1 MHRGYARL
9 WRRTSSHAVF
19 TEDGAG
25 ACISP
30 DILLAMLQQHN
41 QALPGVKALAAERLR
56 MCRSRINQAVR
67 DGCLEQY
74 LAEFSAVV
82 KKAQST
88 TFLRGEGARGRRASF
103 DWSVANHR
111 KVYGR
116 PWSVAST
123 NDVTTQLINQWRYY
137 HATTR
142 SSWGQAYETV
152 R

>member
-1 MHRGYARL
+1 MHRGYACL
-9 WRRTSSHAVF
+9 WRKIWSHAVL

-25 ACISP
+25 ACVSP
-30 DILLAMLQQHN
+30 DILFAMLQQHN
-41 QALPGVKALAAERLR
+41 QALPEVKALTAERLR
-56 MCRSRINQAVR
+56 KCRSRINQAVR

-74 LAEFSAVV
+74 LADFSAAV

-103 DWSVANHR
+103 DWFVANHL

-116 PWSVAST
+116 PWSLASM
-123 NDVTTQLINQWRYY
+123 NRATTQQILQRRYY

-142 SSWGQAYETV
+142 PSCGQAYETV